1 MGTPQIT
8 ILILMGLS
16 LLISANQHGK
26 ERKPVNFWTTAIAIL
41 LESTLLCWGGFFN

>member
-8 ILILMGLS
+8 ILALMGVS

-26 ERKPVNFWTTAIAIL
+26 ERKPVNFWTTLTAVVLELSIL
-41 LESTLLCWGGFFN
+41 LWGGFFN